1 VHFRFLAL
9 QLMQPFFDRLDFV
22 PRTSYWQGQSPLLHW
37 LHAGLPSLHLIF
49 ISQHRMH
56 LPFTGIG
63 GTGGSTTCALLRD
76 ADGERGSLPFLLFFA
91 VDLRVE
97 LGEAVTPFSLRFLLT
112 EARGASGEV
121 DMSMFGSRQSFSM
134 SISAAFFLRFAF
146 PSLLPFG
153 TFDLGAREVEAVSTA
168 NAGRLRASSVYVKL
182 RHRLS
187 GKSPPANAVFLRN
200 DIPIVIYWATMDW
213 IVLVHHVDCLA
224 LGGELDMN
232 GTSTTIA
239 YDCRVASIVWVTFA
253 FFAVLSLLF
262 PLAT

>member
-1 VHFRFLAL
+1 
-9 QLMQPFFDRLDFV
+9 
-22 PRTSYWQGQSPLLHW
+22 
-37 LHAGLPSLHLIF
+37 
-49 ISQHRMH
+49 MH

-63 GTGGSTTCALLRD
+63 GAGGSTTCALLRD
-76 ADGERGSLPFLLFFA
+76 ADWERGSLPFLLFFA
-91 VDLRVE
+91 VDSRVE

-121 DMSMFGSRQSFSM
+121 DM

-153 TFDLGAREVEAVSTA
+153 TFDLGAREVEAVSNA
-168 NAGRLRASSVYVKL
+168 NAGRLRASSVHVKL
-182 RHRLS
+182 RHHLS

-232 GTSTTIA
+232 GTSTSIA
-239 YDCRVASIVWVTFA
+239 YDCRVASIVWVNFA

-262 PLAT
+262 PLTT